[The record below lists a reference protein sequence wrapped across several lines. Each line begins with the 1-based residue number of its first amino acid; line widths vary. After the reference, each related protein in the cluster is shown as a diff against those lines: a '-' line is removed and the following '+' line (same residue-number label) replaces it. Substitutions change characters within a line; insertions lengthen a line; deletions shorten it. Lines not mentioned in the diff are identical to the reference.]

1 MITQEE
7 FGAAKPYI
15 EAALHYNCGTQ
26 DLDDVKRQLES
37 GEMQLI
43 LGQKSAVVTQIS
55 AFPNKTFIN
64 IVLAG
69 GDLEELKGIANK
81 IEDASRKAG
90 LDGVIIVG
98 RKGWGKVLDG
108 YKTFATIFM
117 KEN

>member
-1 MITQEE
+1 MISEADFE
-7 FGAAKPYI
+7 RSKPYI
-15 EAALHYNCGTQ
+15 EAALQYNCGTQ
-26 DLDDVKRQLES
+26 DLADVKRQLDA

-43 LGQKSAVVTQIS
+43 LGKKSAVVTQIS

-69 GDLEELKGIANK
+69 GDLDELKTIATD
-81 IEDASRKAG
+81 IENASRKAG
-90 LDGVIIVG
+90 FDGVVIVG
-98 RKGWGKVLDG
+98 RKGWGRVLEG